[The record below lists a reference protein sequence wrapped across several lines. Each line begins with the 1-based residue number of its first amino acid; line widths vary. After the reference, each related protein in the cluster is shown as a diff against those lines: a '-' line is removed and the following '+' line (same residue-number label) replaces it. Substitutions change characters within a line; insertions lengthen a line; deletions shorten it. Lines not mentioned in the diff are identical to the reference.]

1 MKIELD
7 KYYTPVEKSIELI
20 EFTFDFIGRD
30 KIDTIIE
37 PSAGDG
43 SFSNYLFDKYSN
55 KFKIHA
61 FDIKPEEGRIK
72 EQDFLKLSNFRYND
86 KCLIIGNP
94 PFGKANKATTINFF
108 NKSYTLSRYIA
119 YILPINYY
127 YKDDKEL
134 IYKEDLDIMKYSER
148 DVHCCFNIYDKN
160 NNVKKFEYKL
170 PFDIKNDTSNITH
183 YDFKIKRIGEYIGR
197 IIKDDEN
204 IKSFYY
210 IVFNKNNSEEL
221 KSKVKYV
228 FENYNWLNK
237 KFVSFPYIGINYITE
252 ILLQE
257 IPELKKESSIFK
269 F

>member
-20 EFTFDFIGRD
+20 EFTLDFIGRD

-43 SFSNYLFDKYSN
+43 SFSNYLFDKYSDVY
-55 KFKIHA
+55 KIHA
-61 FDIKPEEGRIK
+61 FDIKPEEERIK

-94 PFGKANKATTINFF
+94 PFGKTSKSSVINFF
-108 NKSYTLSRYIA
+108 KKSYQISRYIA
-119 YILPINYY
+119 YILPINFY
-127 YKDDKEL
+127 YKEDKNL
-134 IYKEDLDIMKYSER
+134 IYKNDLEIIKYSER
-148 DVHCCFNIYDKN
+148 DVHCCFNIYDKISN
-160 NNVKKFEYKL
+160 NSRIKYNL
-170 PFDIKNDTSNITH
+170 PFKIIQDNINLKN
-183 YDFKIKRIGEYIGR
+183 YDFKIKRIGKYIGR

-210 IVFNKNNSEEL
+210 IVFDNNIDEEL
-221 KSKVKYV
+221 KIKIKDV
-228 FENYNWLNK
+228 FENYNWLSK
-237 KFVSFPYIGINYITE
+237 KFVSFSYINKQYIIE
-252 ILLQE
+252 IIIQQ
-257 IPELKKESSIFK
+257 ISELKNNIHLK